1 MLEFKTDSDGTVH
14 LTGTFDAAQA
24 GRAEEFFN
32 SITSS
37 CTVDCGEL
45 NYISS
50 AGLGVLIATH
60 KRLADKGGTLKLTN
74 LSRHVRELFRYTGL
88 DKVFDIS

>member
-1 MLEFKTDSDGTVH
+1 MLEFRKDADGTVY

-24 GRAEEFFN
+24 ERAREFFE

-37 CTVDCGEL
+37 CTVDCRDL
-45 NYISS
+45 TYISS
-50 AGLGVLIATH
+50 AGLGVLIFTH
-60 KRLADKGGTLKLTN
+60 QRLTDQGCGLKLTN
-74 LSRHVRELFRYTGL
+74 LSRHIGELFRYTGL